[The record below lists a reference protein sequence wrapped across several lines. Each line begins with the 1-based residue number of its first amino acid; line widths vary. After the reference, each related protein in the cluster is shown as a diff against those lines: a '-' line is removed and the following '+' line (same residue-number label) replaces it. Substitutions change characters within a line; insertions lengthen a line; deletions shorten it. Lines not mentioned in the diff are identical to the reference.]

1 MNRWIEI
8 INGGFAYNTNIEY
21 LVLYINSRER
31 ILDYAFAY
39 YSAKRMNAKLSNQS
53 DESLPRNHYRVV
65 QEKKEIEYEYRGRE
79 HKWKWLNIRIHS
91 MNNDEI
97 RMEEEQKWIWIF
109 SCLST
114 H

>member
-8 INGGFAYNTNIEY
+8 INSGFAYNTNIGY

-31 ILDYAFAY
+31 ILDYTFADY

-53 DESLPRNHYRVV
+53 DESPPLIIITLCL
-65 QEKKEIEYEYRGRE
+65 EKKEIEYEYRGRE
-79 HKWKWLNIRIHS
+79 HKWEWLNIRIYS

-97 RMEEEQKWIWIF
+97 RMKEE
-109 SCLST
+109 
-114 H
+114 